1 VAARAISETIL
12 VSLAIMVSLRA
23 SIERAPAEGREQSG
37 VDDVVS
43 GDRELG
49 VQTAHEV
56 EDELRLRNGVTDI
69 VKRVSEGH
77 HALTV
82 VGDGGVTLNKSM
94 KLIAEVDR
102 TRLLVVVEEIEDG
115 CVKGTSRLIIGT
127 HGEGE
132 DGVFDIVVE
141 SALDGVVGLRP
152 HQIRGTCRDV
162 WIKVGKKSKLPHHG
176 PEEGAPAGE
185 IRAGEFQ
192 GDRHVGFDVDGG
204 KRVED
209 DWSNVGGERA
219 RRESVAGC

>member
-1 VAARAISETIL
+1 LQPPLGHGGTEVVAARAISETIL

-23 SIERAPAEGREQSG
+23 SIECAPAEGRERSG
-37 VDDVVS
+37 VDDVVG

-56 EDELRLRNGVTDI
+56 EDELRLQNGVTDI

-94 KLIAEVDR
+94 KLVAEVDR

-115 CVKGTSRLIIGT
+115 GVKGTSRLIIGT

-132 DGVFDIVVE
+132 DGVFDRVVE
-141 SALDGVVGLRP
+141 PALDGVVGLRP

-162 WIKVGKKSKLPHHG
+162 WIKVGKKSELPHHG
-176 PEEGAPAGE
+176 PKEGAPAGE
-185 IRAGEFQ
+185 IRAGEF
-192 GDRHVGFDVDGG
+192 
-204 KRVED
+204 
-209 DWSNVGGERA
+209 
-219 RRESVAGC
+219 